1 MFARWGYIVYRHR
14 LLVLAFSLLL
24 LVGSSVALAG
34 GGDLRTSNL
43 AGAESTRAADL
54 INSQLPSTTGG
65 SVSFDIV
72 FGSAVLRVSDPR
84 FRSDMRAALAP
95 LRRDSTV
102 TSIMTPYSVSPTAAR
117 ALVSRDGHDALATVY
132 LKDDFNTA
140 RGDYPRLRA
149 LIAPRGLTVHATGD
163 LAISA
168 TFKRTLNRDLSRAEL
183 VSLPLSLIL
192 LLLVFGAV
200 VAALLPL
207 GVGVLTIV
215 GGIGG
220 VYLLTRSTDVS
231 QYALNI
237 VTLVGLGVSIDYS
250 LFIVNRFR
258 EELDRG
264 AAVPDALVRS
274 MATAGRA
281 ITFSGITVAIGLAG
295 MLFYQG
301 TLLASMGLAGTV
313 VVALAVVYALTFL
326 PALLALL
333 GPRVNR
339 WRLPFVRAHPRAD
352 GGLWRRLAQGVMRRP
367 VLVLAVALPLLLL
380 TGSPFL
386 SLRLAASSNI
396 SELPPSAEVVQGYTL
411 LQDRFPGRNTT
422 AIPVVV
428 QFPGRPLTY
437 ARAGVL
443 YDLSHKIAALPDV
456 TRVESP
462 FDLAPGLSRAGY
474 QRLYDGPRRLLPA
487 ALQNAL
493 RQSTGPRIAVLYAI
507 TTQAPT
513 SDAARAIVRH
523 IRDIHTAG
531 DGAILV
537 TGQTAYDVDST
548 NRILSDT
555 PAAVGF
561 IVVATYLALFLL
573 LGSVVLPLKA
583 VITDVLSISASFGA
597 IVWIFQQGHFSTALD
612 FAPAALDPLL
622 PVLLFCI
629 VFGLSMDYEVLL
641 LSRIKESYERSGD
654 NRAAVAEGLERSGRL
669 VTGAAAIMVVV
680 FAAFALADVSL
691 IKALGLGLALAVAID
706 ATIVRALVVPATMRL
721 LGRLNWWA
729 PRPLAT
735 LYRRLGL
742 AETADADAVKS
753 GESVAGRGQLVAG
766 GE

>member
-1 MFARWGYIVYRHR
+1 VFARWGYIVYRRR

-72 FGSAVLRVSDPR
+72 FGSAALRVSDPR

-192 LLLVFGAV
+192 LLLVFGAA

-264 AAVPDALVRS
+264 AAVPDALARS

-396 SELPPSAEVVQGYTL
+396 SGLPPSAEVVQGYTL

-456 TRVESP
+456 TRVESL
-462 FDLAPGLSRAGY
+462 FDLVPGLGRSGY
-474 QRLYDGPRRLLPA
+474 QRLYDGRRLLPP

-493 RQSTGPRIAVLYAI
+493 RQSAGARIAVLYVV

-548 NRILSDT
+548 NRILADT

-573 LGSVVLPLKA
+573 LGSLVLPLKA

-742 AETADADAVKS
+742 AETAAADAVKS